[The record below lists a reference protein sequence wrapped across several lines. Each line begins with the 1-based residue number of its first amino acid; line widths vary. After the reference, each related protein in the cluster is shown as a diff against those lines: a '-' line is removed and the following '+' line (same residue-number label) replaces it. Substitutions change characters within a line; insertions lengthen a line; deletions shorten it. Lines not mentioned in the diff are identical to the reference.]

1 MIAEAPA
8 RTHAAATD
16 RRLTDRARDR
26 LMVLGLTL
34 FSFALAFWQAP
45 GIATADTKIDLHV
58 DPGSF
63 LSFVAAAWSNTAD
76 LGEVHSAQYSG
87 YLWPMGPVFAALHA
101 IGIGPWVVERLWLGL
116 LFALAAWGMVRLM
129 DLIVGRPRGIAHL
142 AAAAFFVL
150 NPYVVVFTARTSIT
164 LIGYAALPWLLIVTY
179 HGVRATRGVRG
190 WRGWWWASAFA
201 LILTSTGGGVNA
213 AVVGWM
219 LVGPVVL
226 ALYEPAVGTV
236 RWRDCIGFLIRAGFL
251 SLIASLW
258 WVVPVLVHV
267 HYGINFLQY
276 TEQPAT
282 IWGTNSLTESLRLMG
297 YWTSYLGVG
306 FGINRPFST
315 DASTLLFNP
324 FVVGASLLLPALA
337 VAGFVR
343 ARRISYAPLLLLLVV
358 VGVTIETAG
367 FPDGTPVR
375 GTMVWIYQH
384 IFVLSFMR
392 TTNKA
397 APLVAVG
404 VAGLLGLGA
413 RELIVRARRASDL
426 RLRRAGPVAVPI
438 ALAAL
443 IVLAALPL
451 IRGKAID
458 TQLSFKRI
466 PSSWSQAAQGLN
478 RTLPANTRALVLP
491 GQIFAYY
498 TWGGT
503 LDAILPRLTTR
514 PVAVRYETPYSDLHA
529 DDLLATVD
537 DLVQENRLLPGAL
550 TPLLRLMGVG
560 AVVTGADDDL
570 SRSGALAPAAAA
582 GVLARQGYATPAHS
596 YGPVRSY
603 APAAGDL
610 GAGTRLPEVRLY
622 NVPGSRGIVHIDPV
636 GPATVVDGSAQSL
649 ADLAAFGSLPSTA
662 PVLYAGD
669 QSPSQLRALAAA
681 GADLVVG
688 DSNRRQAY
696 VPETTQQNRG
706 SVLATAALFP
716 VGEATLNP
724 FATAGTAGQT
734 VSALQGAR
742 YVTSPSQSG
751 GLQFPEDAP
760 FAAFDGK
767 LSTEWIAD
775 RNAPVIDRWVQVGF
789 NAPRNVPYVDVVPF
803 DDAHGT
809 VARVDVN
816 GISHAVGPG
825 RTRIPVNLHDVSAV
839 RVTVTG
845 LIKPR
850 HGDAGAG
857 GFREI
862 VIPGLHLR
870 QYLRAPIVIGR
881 GLAGADLS
889 RDSLSYLFTRQTGDD
904 PFRRSPYGATTLLD
918 DPRARGDAEA
928 QLQRIV
934 FAPAT
939 RSYRVAA
946 WVAPAVAAPDSS
958 LDRLAGYR
966 GRTRYDSSSRYQD
979 RPAYRASSAF
989 APATASPRPG
999 WIGVWAPGDAPSPW
1013 ITFRAPRALSVSR
1026 VRIVASSA
1034 AVRRPTQVRLSWAT
1048 GHTGALPVAA
1058 DGTVNLGQTVRARAL
1073 KLTVLA
1079 AAFAPGTTA
1088 AQRQTRAVG
1097 IGAIAVPG
1105 LTAARIPQS
1114 GRLEAPCG
1122 TIAITVN
1129 GRRIPMAPVGTVSQ
1143 LDAGQPLPAR
1153 ACAAGRPGVSPAV
1166 TIGAGV
1172 AHVSSL
1178 PGPFSVDTLRLR
1190 SPAPHRAAAPVSGGT
1205 VLSSGRLSPSD
1216 VSGVRVTL
1224 RGRSWIVLGESWDQG
1239 WRATCDGRALGAPQV
1254 IDGYANGWQAPA
1266 GCRNVALH
1274 FGPQSGI
1281 DKSYEASSVAA
1292 ALMLALLAF
1301 GAIRR
1306 PALGTAPQPAPA
1318 EAAETV
1324 ENPGDGRGRPLP
1336 LAIGLAALAA
1346 LPLGYL
1352 FALRAGAALFV
1363 LLTLVLWR
1371 GVRSRT
1377 LILVAAGRL
1386 GIVVPAIYL
1395 LAAPADKGGYNFA
1408 YSVQLISAHWVGVTA
1423 IVLVTLALARAIV
1436 LRARAGAQA
1445 PRDAS
1450 STPRAR

>member
-1 MIAEAPA
+1 MITEAPA
-8 RTHAAATD
+8 RARTIPTARA
-16 RRLTDRARDR
+16 LTGRARDR
-26 LMVLGLTL
+26 VLILGLTV

-45 GIATADTKIDLHV
+45 GTTTADTKIDLHV

-87 YLWPMGPVFAALHA
+87 YLWPMGPFFAALHA
-101 IGIGPWVVERLWLGL
+101 IGIGPWVVERIWLGV
-116 LFALAAWGMVRLM
+116 LFTLAAWGMVRLM

-179 HGVRATRGVRG
+179 HGVRATRGLRG
-190 WRGWWWASAFA
+190 WRSWWWASAFA

-236 RWRDCIGFLIRAGFL
+236 RWRDGLGFLVRAGAL

-306 FGINRPFST
+306 YGINRPFST

-324 FVVGASLLLPALA
+324 FVVTASLLLPALA

-375 GTMVWIYQH
+375 GTMVWIYEH

-404 VAGLLGLGA
+404 VAGLVGLGA
-413 RELIVRARRASDL
+413 RELIIRARRA
-426 RLRRAGPVAVPI
+426 RRVHLRRTGPVAIAI
-438 ALAAL
+438 ALTGL

-451 IRGKAID
+451 IRGDAID
-458 TQLSFKRI
+458 TQLSFQRI
-466 PSSWSQAAQGLN
+466 PSAWSQAAQGLN
-478 RTLPANTRALVLP
+478 RTLPVNTRAMVLP

-498 TWGGT
+498 RWGGT

-537 DLVQENRLLPGAL
+537 DLVQENRLLPGEL
-550 TPLLRLMGVG
+550 TPLLRLIGVG
-560 AVVTGADDDL
+560 AVITGADDDI

-582 GVLARQGYATPAHS
+582 GVLARQGFGAPAHS
-596 YGPVRSY
+596 YGPVAGY
-603 APAAGDL
+603 AAAAGDL
-610 GAGTRLPEVRLY
+610 GGTTRLPEIRRY
-622 NVPGSRGIVHIDPV
+622 QVPGSRGIVHVDPV

-649 ADLAAFGSLPSTA
+649 GDLAAFGALPSTA

-669 QSPSQLRALAAA
+669 QSPAQLRSLAAQ
-681 GADLVVG
+681 GANLVIG
-688 DSNRRQAY
+688 DSNRRQVY
-696 VPETTQQNRG
+696 VPQSTQQNRG
-706 SVLATAALFP
+706 PVLAADASFP
-716 VGEATLNP
+716 TGAATLNP
-724 FATAGTAGQT
+724 FAAAGAAAQT

-742 YVTSPSQSG
+742 YVTSPSQFG
-751 GLQFPEDAP
+751 ELQFPEDGP

-775 RNAPVIDRWVQVGF
+775 RNAPVTDRWVQVGF
-789 NAPRNVPYVDVVPF
+789 NAPRNVAYVDVTPF
-803 DDAHGT
+803 NDAHGT
-809 VARVDVN
+809 VTQVDVN
-816 GISHAVGPG
+816 GISHAVGAG
-825 RTRIPVNLHDVSAV
+825 RTRIPVHLHGVSAV

-850 HGDAGAG
+850 QGDAGAG

-862 VIPGLHLR
+862 AIPGLHLR

-881 GLAGADLS
+881 DLAGTDLS
-889 RDSLSYLFTRQTGDD
+889 HDSLSYLFARQTGDD

-918 DPRARGDAEA
+918 DPRARGDAES

-934 FAPAT
+934 FAPAA

-946 WVAPAVAAPDSS
+946 WVSPAVTALDSA
-958 LDRLAGYR
+958 LDGLTGYR
-966 GRTRYDSSSRYQD
+966 GQVRYDSSSRYQD

-989 APATASPRPG
+989 APGTSAPRPG
-999 WIGVWAPGDAPSPW
+999 WISVWEPGQAPSPW
-1013 ITFRAPRALSVSR
+1013 ISFSTPRALSVSSL
-1026 VRIVASSA
+1026 RITPSSA
-1034 AVRRPTQVRLSWAT
+1034 AVRRPTMVQLSWGT

-1058 DGTVNLGQTVRARAL
+1058 DGTINLGQTVRTRAL

-1079 AAFAPGTTA
+1079 AVFAPGTTA
-1088 AQRQTRAVG
+1088 AQGQAHAVG
-1097 IGAIAVPG
+1097 IGAVTVPG
-1105 LTAARIPQS
+1105 LAAARVPER
-1114 GRLEAPCG
+1114 GRLVAPCG
-1122 TIAITVN
+1122 TVAIAID
-1129 GRRIPMAPVGTVSQ
+1129 GRRVPMAPIGTVSE
-1143 LDAGQPLPAR
+1143 LDAGRPLPAR
-1153 ACAAGRPGVSPAV
+1153 ACAVGRAGATPSVPMR
-1166 TIGAGV
+1166 AGV
-1172 AHVSSL
+1172 ARVRSL
-1178 PGPFSVDTLRLR
+1178 RGPLSVDTLRLR
-1190 SPAPHRAAAPVSGGT
+1190 SPAPHPVPVPASGGT
-1205 VLSSGRLSPSD
+1205 VLSSGDLSPSD
-1216 VSGVRVTL
+1216 VSGVRVAL
-1224 RGRSWIVLGESWDQG
+1224 RGRSWVVLGESWDHG
-1239 WRATCDGRALGAPQV
+1239 WRATCDGRSLGAPQV
-1254 IDGYANGWQAPA
+1254 IDGYANGWLAPA
-1266 GCRNVALH
+1266 GCRRVAFS

-1281 DKSYEASSVAA
+1281 NESYLVSAVAA
-1292 ALMLALLAF
+1292 ALMLLLLAF
-1301 GAIRR
+1301 GAAR
-1306 PALGTAPQPAPA
+1306 QPAVRT
-1318 EAAETV
+1318 AAQPSSIDTV
-1324 ENPGDGRGRPLP
+1324 EIDAVGRGRPLP
-1336 LAIGLAALAA
+1336 VAIALGALAA

-1371 GVRSRT
+1371 GVRTRT
-1377 LILVAAGRL
+1377 LILIAAGLL

-1395 LAAPADKGGYNFA
+1395 LATPADKGGYNFA
-1408 YSVQLISAHWVGVTA
+1408 YSLQLISAHWVGVTA
-1423 IVLVTLALARAIV
+1423 IVLISLALARAIS
-1436 LRARAGAQA
+1436 ARAQA
-1445 PRDAS
+1445 SRNATN
-1450 STPRAR
+1450 TPRAR

>member
-1 MIAEAPA
+1 VIAEAPTRA
-8 RTHAAATD
+8 RSAAAA
-16 RRLTDRARDR
+16 RALSGRARDR
-26 LMVLGLTL
+26 LMVLGLTA

-45 GIATADTKIDLHV
+45 GTTTADTKIDLHV

-87 YLWPMGPVFAALHA
+87 YLWPMGPFFALLHA
-101 IGIGPWVVERLWLGL
+101 IGIGPWVVERIWLGV

-129 DLIVGRPRGIAHL
+129 DLIAGRPRGIAHL

-179 HGVRATRGVRG
+179 HGVRATRGLRG
-190 WRGWWWASAFA
+190 WRSWWWASGFA

-226 ALYEPAVGTV
+226 AFYEPAVGTV
-236 RWRDCIGFLIRAGFL
+236 RWRDALGFLVRAGAL
-251 SLIASLW
+251 SLIASSW

-267 HYGINFLQY
+267 HYGINFLRY

-306 FGINRPFST
+306 YGINRPFST

-324 FVVGASLLLPALA
+324 FVVTASLLLPALA
-337 VAGFVR
+337 VAGFMR

-375 GTMVWIYQH
+375 GTMVWIYEH

-413 RELIVRARRASDL
+413 RELIIRARSARRV
-426 RLRRAGPVAVPI
+426 RLRRAGPAAVSVG
-438 ALAAL
+438 LAAL

-451 IRGKAID
+451 IRGRAID
-458 TQLSFKRI
+458 TQLSFQRI
-466 PSSWSQAAQGLN
+466 PSAWSQAAQGLD
-478 RTLPANTRALVLP
+478 RTLPANTRAMVLP

-498 TWGGT
+498 RWGGT
-503 LDAILPRLTTR
+503 LDAILPRLTDR

-537 DLVQENRLLPGAL
+537 DLVQENRLLPGEL
-550 TPLLRLMGVG
+550 SPLLRLMGVG
-560 AVVTGADDDL
+560 AVVTGADDDI

-582 GVLARQGYATPAHS
+582 RVLARQGLAAPAHS
-596 YGPVRSY
+596 YGPVAGY
-603 APAAGDL
+603 LPAAGDL
-610 GAGTRLPEVRLY
+610 GAVMRLPEVRRYDLA
-622 NVPGSRGIVHIDPV
+622 GSRGIVHVDPV

-649 ADLAAFGSLPSTA
+649 GDLAAFGALPSTA
-662 PVLYAGD
+662 PVLYAAD
-669 QSPSQLRALAAA
+669 QSRSQLRHLAAA
-681 GADLVVG
+681 GAELVIG

-696 VPETTQQNRG
+696 VPQTAQQNRG
-706 SVLATAALFP
+706 SVLASNASFAT
-716 VGEATLNP
+716 GEATLNP
-724 FATAGTAGQT
+724 FTTAGTAAQT

-742 YVTSPSQSG
+742 YVTSPSQFG
-751 GLQFPEDAP
+751 ELQFPEDGP

-767 LSTEWIAD
+767 LTTEWIAD
-775 RNAPVIDRWVQVGF
+775 RNAPVTDRWVQVGF
-789 NAPRNVPYVDVVPF
+789 TAPRNVPYVDVTPF

-809 VARVDVN
+809 VTQVDVN
-816 GISHAVGPG
+816 GINHAVGPG
-825 RTRIPVNLHDVSAV
+825 RTRIAVHLHDVSAI

-850 HGDAGAG
+850 QGDAGAG

-862 VIPGLHLR
+862 GIPGLHPR
-870 QYLRAPIVIGR
+870 QWLRAPIVIGR
-881 GLAGADLS
+881 DLAGADLS
-889 RDSLSYLFTRQTGDD
+889 HDSLSYLFARQTGDD

-918 DPRARGDAEA
+918 DPRARGDAET

-934 FAPAT
+934 FVPAA
-939 RSYRVAA
+939 RSYRASA
-946 WVAPAVAAPDSS
+946 WVSPAVPAPDSA

-966 GRTRYDSSSRYQD
+966 GRVRYDSSSRYQD

-989 APATASPRPG
+989 APGASASRPG
-999 WIGVWAPGDAPSPW
+999 WISVWAPGDAPSPW
-1013 ITFRAPRALSVSR
+1013 ISFSAPRALSVSR
-1026 VRIVASSA
+1026 LRLVASSA
-1034 AVRRPTQVRLSWAT
+1034 AVRRPTQVQLSWAT
-1048 GHTGALPVAA
+1048 GQTGALPVAA
-1058 DGTVNLGQTVRARAL
+1058 DGTVSLGQTVRARAL

-1079 AAFAPGTTA
+1079 AAFSPGTSA
-1088 AQRQTRAVG
+1088 GQRQTRAVG
-1097 IGAIAVPG
+1097 IGALTVPG
-1105 LTAARIPQS
+1105 LASARVPQS
-1114 GRLEAPCG
+1114 GPLVAPCG
-1122 TIAITVN
+1122 TVAIAID
-1129 GRRIPMAPVGTVSQ
+1129 GRRVPMAPIGTVSE

-1153 ACAAGRPGVSPAV
+1153 ACASGSSRAAA
-1166 TIGAGV
+1166 TIAIAAGV
-1172 AHVSSL
+1172 AHIQSL

-1190 SPAPHRAAAPVSGGT
+1190 SPAPHPAPAPASGGT
-1205 VLSSGRLSPSD
+1205 VLSSGRLAPSD
-1216 VSGVRVTL
+1216 VSGVRVAL
-1224 RGRSWIVLGESWDQG
+1224 RGRSWVVLGESWDQG
-1239 WRATCDGRALGAPQV
+1239 WRATCDGRSLGAPQV
-1254 IDGYANGWQAPA
+1254 IDGYANGWLAPA
-1266 GCRNVALH
+1266 GCRRVAFS
-1274 FGPQSGI
+1274 FGPQAGI
-1281 DKSYEASSVAA
+1281 DKSYLVSAVAA

-1301 GAIRR
+1301 GAMRR
-1306 PALGTAPQPAPA
+1306 PAVGTPQRGPA
-1318 EAAETV
+1318 EAAEV
-1324 ENPGDGRGRPLP
+1324 AGDGDGRGRPLP
-1336 LAIGLAALAA
+1336 VAIALGALAA

-1377 LILVAAGRL
+1377 LILIAAGLL

-1395 LAAPADKGGYNFA
+1395 LATPADKGGYNFA

-1423 IVLVTLALARAIV
+1423 IVLLTLALARAILV
-1436 LRARAGAQA
+1436 RAQSSRSRNAT
-1445 PRDAS
+1445 

>member
-1 MIAEAPA
+1 
-8 RTHAAATD
+8 
-16 RRLTDRARDR
+16 
-26 LMVLGLTL
+26 
-34 FSFALAFWQAP
+34 
-45 GIATADTKIDLHV
+45 
-58 DPGSF
+58 
-63 LSFVAAAWSNTAD
+63 
-76 LGEVHSAQYSG
+76 
-87 YLWPMGPVFAALHA
+87 
-101 IGIGPWVVERLWLGL
+101 
-116 LFALAAWGMVRLM
+116 
-129 DLIVGRPRGIAHL
+129 
-142 AAAAFFVL
+142 
-150 NPYVVVFTARTSIT
+150 
-164 LIGYAALPWLLIVTY
+164 
-179 HGVRATRGVRG
+179 
-190 WRGWWWASAFA
+190 
-201 LILTSTGGGVNA
+201 
-213 AVVGWM
+213 
-219 LVGPVVL
+219 
-226 ALYEPAVGTV
+226 
-236 RWRDCIGFLIRAGFL
+236 
-251 SLIASLW
+251 LW

-324 FVVGASLLLPALA
+324 FVVTASLLLPALA

-343 ARRISYAPLLLLLVV
+343 ARRISYAPLLALLVV

-375 GTMVWIYQH
+375 GTMVWIYEH

-413 RELIVRARRASDL
+413 RELIIRARRA
-426 RLRRAGPVAVPI
+426 RRVHLRRTGPGAVAI
-438 ALAAL
+438 ALTGL

-458 TQLSFKRI
+458 TQLSFQRI
-466 PSSWSQAAQGLN
+466 PSAWSQAAQGLN
-478 RTLPANTRALVLP
+478 RTLPANTRAMVLP

-498 TWGGT
+498 NWGGT

-537 DLVQENRLLPGAL
+537 DLVQENRLLPGEL

-560 AVVTGADDDL
+560 AVITGADDDI

-582 GVLARQGYATPAHS
+582 GVLTHQGFDTPAHS
-596 YGPVRSY
+596 YGPVASY
-603 APAAGDL
+603 APAAGNL
-610 GAGTRLPEVRLY
+610 GGATRLPEVRRY
-622 NVPGSRGIVHIDPV
+622 EVPGSRGIVHVDPV

-706 SVLATAALFP
+706 SVLAADAVFP

-742 YVTSPSQSG
+742 YVRSPSQSG
-751 GLQFPEDAP
+751 GLQFPEDGP

-767 LSTEWIAD
+767 LSTAWIAD
-775 RNAPVIDRWVQVGF
+775 RNAPVTDRWVQVGF

-803 DDAHGT
+803 NDAHGT
-809 VARVDVN
+809 VTQVSVN
-816 GISHAVGPG
+816 GIPHAVGPG
-825 RTRIPVNLHDVSAV
+825 RTRVAVNLHAVSAV

-850 HGDAGAG
+850 TGNAGAG

-862 VIPGLHLR
+862 AIPGLHLS

-881 GLAGADLS
+881 DLAGTDLS
-889 RDSLSYLFTRQTGDD
+889 HDSLSYLFARQTGDD

-918 DPRARGDAEA
+918 DPRVRGDAET

-934 FAPAT
+934 FAPAA

-946 WVAPAVAAPDSS
+946 WVSPAVAAPDSA

-966 GRTRYDSSSRYQD
+966 GPVRYDSSSRYQD

-989 APATASPRPG
+989 APGTSGPRPG
-999 WIGVWAPGDAPSPW
+999 WISVWQPGQAPSPW
-1013 ITFRAPRALSVSR
+1013 ISFSAPRALSVSDL
-1026 VRIVASSA
+1026 RISSSSA
-1034 AVRRPTQVRLSWAT
+1034 AVRRPTKVQLSWRT

-1058 DGTVNLGQTVRARAL
+1058 DGTISLGQTVRTGAL

-1088 AQRQTRAVG
+1088 AQGQTHAVG
-1097 IGAIAVPG
+1097 IGAITVPG
-1105 LTAARIPQS
+1105 LAPARVPQS
-1114 GRLEAPCG
+1114 GPLVAPCG
-1122 TIAITVN
+1122 AVAIAID
-1129 GRRIPMAPVGTVSQ
+1129 GRRMPMALIGTVSE
-1143 LDAGQPLPAR
+1143 LDAGQPLSAR
-1153 ACAAGRPGVSPAV
+1153 AGAVARAGATPGVP
-1166 TIGAGV
+1166 IRAGV
-1172 AHVSSL
+1172 AHISSL
-1178 PGPFSVDTLRLR
+1178 PGLFSVDTLRLR
-1190 SPAPHRAAAPVSGGT
+1190 SPAPRPVAARASGGT
-1205 VLSSGRLSPSD
+1205 VLSSGELSPGD
-1216 VSGVRVTL
+1216 VSGVRVAL
-1224 RGRSWIVLGESWDQG
+1224 RGRSWVVLGESWDQG
-1239 WRATCDGRALGAPQV
+1239 WRATCGGRSLGSPQV
-1254 IDGYANGWQAPA
+1254 IDGYANGWLAPA
-1266 GCRNVALH
+1266 GCRQVA
-1274 FGPQSGI
+1274 FSFAPQSGI
-1281 DKSYEASSVAA
+1281 NKSYLVSAVAA
-1292 ALMLALLAF
+1292 ALMLLLLAF

-1306 PALGTAPQPAPA
+1306 PAVRTAAQPVPLDPTEIDA
-1318 EAAETV
+1318 
-1324 ENPGDGRGRPLP
+1324 DGRGRPLP
-1336 LAIGLAALAA
+1336 VAIALGALAA

-1377 LILVAAGRL
+1377 LILIAAGLL

-1395 LAAPADKGGYNFA
+1395 LATPANKGGYNFA
-1408 YSVQLISAHWVGVTA
+1408 YSVQLISAHWLGVTA
-1423 IVLVTLALARAIV
+1423 IVLVALALARAILV
-1436 LRARAGAQA
+1436 RARSAQGSRNA
-1445 PRDAS
+1445 T